1 MKRLVR
7 DGVVYMQPVYQACKI
22 QCAHPREFVNKIYCM
37 DLLAGLCAS
46 ATRPFLH
53 ICFLDIFFKISM
65 YTRRSTSSMT
75 YCSNPFRALAEC
87 L

>member
-1 MKRLVR
+1 MRHDIITKRIPSMIFFYCDKKFMTELMKRLVR

-46 ATRPFLH
+46 EPPALFCIYFLAV
-53 ICFLDIFFKISM
+53 F
-65 YTRRSTSSMT
+65 
-75 YCSNPFRALAEC
+75 
-87 L
+87 